1 LNAWLA
7 NRIALGLFWLGA
19 GLVLVLLLGL
29 LFFILFEG
37 TRVISWDF
45 LTSPPATTRSGG
57 GIGPQ
62 IFNSFYLLILTML
75 ITIPL
80 GLLAGIYLAE
90 YAKKGLLIELIRLS
104 IETLTSLPSIVVGLF
119 GLLLFVNY
127 TGWGYS
133 LMAGALTLAVINL
146 PMMVRIS
153 EEAIQGVVPDLR
165 EASLALGA
173 TRWQTIWRIMI
184 PAALPALITGI
195 IITSGRVFGEAAALL
210 YTAGMSSPAL
220 DFSNWNIFSSTSP
233 LNPFRPAETLAVHI
247 WKVNAEAII
256 PDVKRVANGSAA
268 VLILIVLI
276 FNLLA
281 RFPFWKQ
288 DNLSGRFYGT
298 IRYTSIFTDKKCLNI
313 STLNLHIGRRF

>member
-1 LNAWLA
+1 MNAWLA

-281 RFPFWKQ
+281 RWLGHYINHK
-288 DNLSGRFYGT
+288 LT
-298 IRYTSIFTDKKCLNI
+298 AA
-313 STLNLHIGRRF
+313 